1 MENGSNIHK
10 ACFIESRM
18 RKLHKKMHNG
28 LLEGRPRP
36 EAGLPVYSNQF
47 ETDADRPVSSYVT
60 LIAIGGDRV
69 SIMFVQD

>member
-1 MENGSNIHK
+1 
-10 ACFIESRM
+10 
-18 RKLHKKMHNG
+18 MHNG